1 MNNIPQAQSLIANR
15 VIAHAQAKDEK
26 FSFDPFTIMAI
37 CNCIISVVKLLYMC
51 YSKESIAKAIK
62 KGSYLHNV
70 LLKREIRRNFKNKK
84 QRKIMY
90 KSFAEVGA
98 SLSQMELFNLMDS
111 IQE

>member
-1 MNNIPQAQSLIANR
+1 
-15 VIAHAQAKDEK
+15 
-26 FSFDPFTIMAI
+26 
-37 CNCIISVVKLLYMC
+37 MC

-98 SLSQMELFNLMDS
+98 SLSEMELFNLMDS